1 MYNKLKEKPRKVGI
15 NHGRLEKQEQEFI
28 NSEVRINFGSCFFMI
43 KIWPKSRMRERMK
56 KVITYGSFDLFHE
69 GHYRLLQRAKS
80 LGDYLIVGVT
90 TEHYDH
96 SRGKM
101 NVVDSLMERI
111 EHVKQSGFADEV
123 IIEDHVGQ
131 KIEDIQKYDI
141 DIFTVGSDW
150 IGVFDYLK
158 EYCEVVYLERT
169 KDISST
175 MLRAKKYSIIRM
187 GIIGTGRIA
196 NRFVPE
202 AKYVSGVNV
211 ECVYNPHIDSARK
224 FAEKF
229 QLNKYYDSLEEFWN
243 GVDSVYIA
251 SPHETHYN
259 YIKEALEHGKHVL
272 CEKPM
277 VLKEDEAIELF
288 DLAKEKQC
296 ILMEAIK
303 TAYCPGF
310 LQLIN
315 TVKSGAIGEIKDVE
329 AAFTKLE
336 NPLSRELTDTKY
348 GGSFTELASYTLLP
362 IIKFLGMDY
371 KDVRFEKIVNNKGVD
386 IYAKAYFR
394 YDNAM
399 ATSKTGLGVKSEGQ
413 LIISG
418 TRGYAIVEAPWWKT
432 DYFEIRYEN
441 SCHNERYFTKFSGDG
456 LRYELSD
463 FVSTVN
469 GIENISFKLT
479 REESICLARLIQ
491 KFWMK

>member
-1 MYNKLKEKPRKVGI
+1 
-15 NHGRLEKQEQEFI
+15 
-28 NSEVRINFGSCFFMI
+28 
-43 KIWPKSRMRERMK
+43 MK

-69 GHYRLLQRAKS
+69 GHYRLLQRAKA

-101 NVVDSLMERI
+101 NVVDPLMERI
-111 EHVKQSGFADEV
+111 EHVKKSGFADEI
-123 IIEDHVGQ
+123 IIEDHIGQ
-131 KIEDIQKYDI
+131 KIEDVQKYDI

-150 IGVFDYLK
+150 TGHFDYIR

-187 GIIGTGRIA
+187 GIIGCGRIA

-211 ECVYNPHIDSARK
+211 ECVYNPHIESAK
-224 FAEKF
+224 VFAEKYE
-229 QLNKYYDSLEEFWN
+229 LNRYYDNLEAFWN
-243 GVDSVYIA
+243 DVDAVYIA
-251 SPHETHYN
+251 SPHQTHYD
-259 YIKEALEHGKHVL
+259 YIKGALEHGKHVL

-277 VLKEDEAIELF
+277 VLKAKQAEELF
-288 DLAKEKQC
+288 ELAGVKGC
-296 ILMEAIK
+296 ILLEAIK

-310 LQLIN
+310 SELLNI
-315 TVKSGAIGEIKDVE
+315 VKSGTIGEIRDIE
-329 AAFTKLE
+329 ATFTKLE
-336 NPLSRELTDTKY
+336 KPFTRELSDSIY

-362 IIKFLGMDY
+362 IVKLLGTDY
-371 KDVRFEKIVNNKGVD
+371 KKIRFECFKDKKGID
-386 IYAKAYFR
+386 LYTKAYLTFE
-394 YDNAM
+394 NAF
-399 ATSKTGLGVKSEGQ
+399 ATSKNGLGVKSEGQ
-413 LIISG
+413 LLISG
-418 TRGYAIVEAPWWKT
+418 TKGYALVEAPWWKT

-441 SCHNERYFTKFSGDG
+441 SSNNERYFTKFLGEG

-469 GIENISFKLT
+469 GYGEKERGCKLS
-479 REESICLARLIQ
+479 REESIALAGFMEMFLEQRQ
-491 KFWMK
+491 KN